1 METKKIK
8 EIRVGDKVYTM
19 SEDDFNK
26 LRRFKQDIKI
36 KFNITLDV

>member
-8 EIRVGDKVYTM
+8 IKEMRVGDKVYTM

-26 LRRFKQDIKI
+26 LRKFEQGIK
-36 KFNITLDV
+36 

>member
-1 METKKIK
+1 MKTKKIK

-26 LRRFKQDIKI
+26 IQKQIKRYES
-36 KFNITLDV
+36 KH

>member
-8 EIRVGDKVYTM
+8 IKVGDKVYTI

-26 LRRFKQDIKI
+26 LRGFKQDIK
-36 KFNITLDV
+36 

>member
-1 METKKIK
+1 METKKIKIK

-26 LRRFKQDIKI
+26 LRRFKQDIK
-36 KFNITLDV
+36 

>member
-1 METKKIK
+1 MKTKKIK

-26 LRRFKQDIKI
+26 LKRFKQDIK
-36 KFNITLDV
+36 

>member
-8 EIRVGDKVYTM
+8 EIIVDNKVYTI

-26 LRRFKQDIKI
+26 LSRFKQDIK
-36 KFNITLDV
+36 

>member
-1 METKKIK
+1 MKTKKIK

-26 LRRFKQDIKI
+26 IREFKQDIK
-36 KFNITLDV
+36 